1 MASKNW
7 DEWDNEDRTRYYGKR
22 KGDIIKVM
30 SLNGTVW
37 GESEVLDYVAGDN
50 NAILIKSKNGNPIEW
65 VAEWC
70 DIITKIEDRNLNKT
84 KMNTA
89 TTATNAPA
97 ETPKT
102 DLATTKPQI
111 SQSERFTNAVVKEFS
126 SNNGSVTLTPF
137 QKKLCQNYFI
147 KVDQTLKD
155 NEKKRMAKAPDKRD
169 VLAFTWENVNMSKLA
184 VDVIAYSSV
193 ELDPTQPNHIS
204 IIPYKNT
211 ANNKFDMGFV
221 IGYRGMEIKA
231 KKYGLEVP
239 SDVVCELVYST
250 DKFKQFKKDANN
262 PVESYTLEITND
274 FDRGDVVGGFWYHEF
289 KDSPEKNK
297 IKVFSLRDI
306 EKRKPKYASA
316 EFWGGLKD
324 VWEYDQ
330 SKGKNVKTGT
340 EKIDGWFEEMQSKL
354 FQEMLTT
361 QLLSIV
367 KRLMIIIWLSYKRK
381 MK

>member
-1 MASKNW
+1 
-7 DEWDNEDRTRYYGKR
+7 
-22 KGDIIKVM
+22 
-30 SLNGTVW
+30 
-37 GESEVLDYVAGDN
+37 
-50 NAILIKSKNGNPIEW
+50 
-65 VAEWC
+65 
-70 DIITKIEDRNLNKT
+70 
-84 KMNTA
+84 MNTA
-89 TTATNAPA
+89 TTPAANTPA
-97 ETPKT
+97 ETSKAN
-102 DLATTKPQI
+102 LATVHL
-111 SQSERFTNAVVKEFS
+111 SQSERFTNAISKEFS
-126 SNNGSVTLTPF
+126 SNNGAVTLTPF

-155 NEKKRMAKAPDKRD
+155 NEKKRLAKTEQYRD
-169 VLAFTWENVNMSKLA
+169 ALAFTWENVNMSKLA

-211 ANNKFDMGFV
+211 ANNKFDMGFL

-250 DKFKQFKKDANN
+250 DKFKQYKKDKNN

-274 FDRGDVVGGFWYHEF
+274 LNRGDIVGGFWYHEF

-297 IKVFSLRDI
+297 IKVFSLKDI

-324 VWEYDQ
+324 VWEN
-330 SKGKNVKTGT
+330 GKKVGT
-340 EKIDGWFEEMQSKL
+340 EKIDGWLEEMAIKTISRNAYNAITIDSKKIDDNYL
-354 FQEMLTT
+354 AILQKENEMND
-361 QLLSIV
+361 SIV
-367 KRLMIIIWLSYKRK
+367 QNQIDANANKEPLDFEDAEIVDEEKAKELPVVTSQIQDSEPENNTQQTIDLDQSQENGPQF
-381 MK
+381 